1 MSSGRSV
8 AALLDAVWRTH
19 PRVAGDP
26 LVSGPR
32 RDGDEVRR

>member
-26 LVSGPR
+26 LVPGPR